1 MQSQGRSVEKYGGSR
16 HLQILLLGCLL
27 PGRVGGVKYFRL
39 GLKCLTPHALTGT
52 LAGSGVFGEKE
63 KSVMVQSKKE
73 KVIAVGVK
81 NRHFGVRNEKTD
93 SRMLSPKHK
102 AISLAYLFS

>member
-1 MQSQGRSVEKYGGSR
+1 MQSQGSLVEKYGGSR
-16 HLQILLLGCLL
+16 HLQILPLGRPL

-63 KSVMVQSKKE
+63 KKRHGAVKK
-73 KVIAVGVK
+73 VK
-81 NRHFGVRNEKTD
+81 SHCHCRKKQAFWRKE
-93 SRMLSPKHK
+93 
-102 AISLAYLFS
+102 